1 MMSDESA
8 EMVAVRR
15 LMDEGF
21 SQGNLAVVDEL
32 VSPDFQEH
40 QNGLESGPEGVKSL
54 IRFLRGW
61 FADLTYTI
69 EDSAQQG
76 DTVWFRM
83 KARGTNT
90 GSIMGHPPTGRR
102 MEIDVIDIVRF
113 RDGRMIAH
121 WGVPDQ
127 FGLMRQMGF
136 LPEG

>member
-1 MMSDESA
+1 
-8 EMVAVRR
+8 
-15 LMDEGF
+15 
-21 SQGNLAVVDEL
+21 
-32 VSPDFQEH
+32 
-40 QNGLESGPEGVKSL
+40 
-54 IRFLRGW
+54 
-61 FADLTYTI
+61 
-69 EDSAQQG
+69 
-76 DTVWFRM
+76 M

-102 MEIDVIDIVRF
+102 MEIDVIDIMRF